1 MKYNVT
7 DIEFDFD
14 DGNDDESYPLT
25 FDEEIA
31 IRDSALG
38 VWEADNEDDMID
50 EITTATGYLIKNIYF
65 DIQLEDY
72 SLGNQDD
79 TFIDINNTGGKY

>member
-1 MKYNVT
+1 MYDVT

-14 DGNDDESYPLT
+14 DGNDGESYALT

-50 EITTATGYLIKNIYF
+50 EITAATGYLINNIYF
-65 DIQLEDY
+65 DIQL
-72 SLGNQDD
+72 
-79 TFIDINNTGGKY
+79 K

>member
-1 MKYNVT
+1 MMYDVT

-14 DGNDDESYPLT
+14 DGNDGESYALT

-50 EITTATGYLIKNIYF
+50 EITTATGYLIKNIYY
-65 DIQLEDY
+65 DIQLKQYD
-72 SLGNQDD
+72 S
-79 TFIDINNTGGKY
+79 

>member
-14 DGNDDESYPLT
+14 DGNDGESYPLR
-25 FDEEIA
+25 FEEEIA

-65 DIQLEDY
+65 DIQV
-72 SLGNQDD
+72 
-79 TFIDINNTGGKY
+79 